1 MRVYG
6 SQAFLQH
13 VYDKFATFG
22 CMFHNRAMRSHVVE
36 EFEYVGREKIFHI
49 EHLWDIKR
57 VGGFQL
63 LVCYLEEE
71 KRFGKTCGI
80 IILSYF

>member
-1 MRVYG
+1 MYTCVYG

-13 VYDKFATFG
+13 VYDKFAMFG
-22 CMFHNRAMRSHVVE
+22 CMFDNRLMRSHVVE

-49 EHLWDIKR
+49 EHLWDIKS
-57 VGGFQL
+57 GWYQL

-71 KRFGKTCGI
+71 KRFGKTRGI
-80 IILSYF
+80 II